1 MIISKFNRYVEKHGR
16 VTYIVLGIIICFM
29 FVIFVGNGNDSI
41 GGCSNRRRVGKV
53 AKMYGKSISLEEF
66 MHIKRQTDIDSL
78 LRMGM
83 LLSEYSDPYLN
94 RETFSRMRMIHEA
107 KKRGYYKKVTDE
119 EVAKKIHEIRWL
131 QGDDGKFD
139 LTKFENFKNG
149 FLRNYQLT
157 AADFDD
163 IVRQNIA
170 IAKMT
175 EDILK
180 DVKVDDAEI
189 DKELAEYTLK
199 HAEIS
204 LETDKAV
211 LPDEKETA
219 DFFATRKSEIEPD
232 KLRTAMVATFT
243 SASAKAKADAKDAP
257 AELKVTDE
265 EALKSFNNNKDKLY
279 KNQKFEAVKPRI
291 VTALKNTKIRQY
303 TQRTAA
309 NLIASFKDKEVTP
322 EAFKAAA
329 EAAGAKVV
337 QTGEFG
343 EGATIPGID
352 GEHTMLA
359 NAIRGLDKKG
369 AISKAP
375 VIDKQDFAVA
385 LLTDIKDA
393 ALPEAL
399 DERTTE
405 KIKNKIIEEKAIAF
419 YNEKVA
425 PYKEAAAGS
434 KAAWELG
441 RKQMEAV
448 RDDTSK
454 SDEEKQAALLEIND
468 YIRDYIQPFYVQEE
482 RSFSVAVFKDADFA
496 ANVTLTEGDIEKGF
510 EARKAEYSKIE
521 VRLSQ
526 ILIKTADSDKDEE
539 KASKKAKA
547 DEVLKKIAEGADFA
561 KLVTE
566 YSDDAATKSKGGDT
580 GLVSIDSLDHHVKEQ
595 VEKMQVGQISPVV
608 ESHDGLMVFKLAEKT
623 APKTLNDVRAEL
635 VKTLTQ
641 EAARKAANAEAE
653 RLASAVAVAWNESGH
668 KEDQRFSILKSAVL
682 DSKATIQEIGFSR
695 QYNYSA
701 KGPASESSLMSTVF
715 SATTAEPFTKASQGK
730 DASYVACLNEVKPA
744 KLDEAK
750 ERLST
755 TINVYKRS
763 VASQKALEK
772 ATAEAAAINKA
783 LKDGADIAKASPER
797 PFTDAKGKLS
807 KETSRQFNEVAV
819 RNSGLLLEA
828 LSKAEINTVIP
839 PQKNYLGYT
848 LVYLAAKDI
857 PTGDDAKEKREATSN
872 QLLTRK
878 KNQVLADFVRQAE
891 KDSNTQDINPM
902 ISGVG
907 GEF

>member
-16 VTYIVLGIIICFM
+16 VTYIVLGVIICFM

-41 GGCSNRRRVGKV
+41 GGCSNRRRIGSV
-53 AKMYGKSISLEEF
+53 AKMYGKNISLDEF
-66 MHIKRQTDIDSL
+66 MHLKRQTDIACFM
-78 LRMGM
+78 RFGM
-83 LLSEYSDPYLN
+83 LLSEYNDPYLN

-119 EVAKKIHEIRWL
+119 EIAKRIHELKWL
-131 QGDDGKFD
+131 QDDNGKFD
-139 LTKFENFKNG
+139 LKKFENFKNG
-149 FLRNYQLT
+149 FLRGYQLT
-157 AADFDD
+157 AADFDELVKQD
-163 IVRQNIA
+163 IA
-170 IAKMT
+170 IGKMT
-175 EDILK
+175 EDIVK
-180 DVKVDDAEI
+180 DVKVEDAEI

-199 HAEIS
+199 HAELS
-204 LETDKAV
+204 METDKAV
-211 LPDEKETA
+211 VPTEKEIA
-219 DFFATRKSEIEPD
+219 DFFANRKSDIEPD
-232 KLRTAMVATFT
+232 KLRTAMVATIA
-243 SASAKAKADAKDAP
+243 SAAAKAKADAADAP
-257 AELKVTDE
+257 AELKVSDE
-265 EALKSFNNNKDKLY
+265 EALKNFNNNKDKLY

-291 VTALKNTKIRQY
+291 VAALKNTKVRAY
-303 TQRTAA
+303 TQKAAA
-309 NLIASFKDKEVTP
+309 NLIASFKDKDVTP

-329 EAAGAKVV
+329 EAAGAKVI
-337 QTGEFG
+337 QTGELG
-343 EGATIPGID
+343 EGATIPGME
-352 GEHTMLA
+352 GEHSMLA

-369 AISKAP
+369 ALTKAP
-375 VIDKQDFAVA
+375 VIDKLDFAVA

-405 KIKNKIIEEKAIAF
+405 KIRNKIIEEKAIAF

-454 SDEEKQAALLEIND
+454 SDEEKQAAMLEIND
-468 YIRDYIQPFYVQEE
+468 YIRDTIQPFYVQEE
-482 RSFSVAVFKDADFA
+482 RSFSVAVFKDADYA
-496 ANVTLTEGDIEKGF
+496 ATVTLTEGDIEKGF
-510 EARKAEYSKIE
+510 EARKAEYSKVE

-539 KASKKAKA
+539 KAAKKAKA
-547 DEVLKKIAEGADFA
+547 AEVLKKIAEGADFA
-561 KLVTE
+561 KLVAE

-608 ESHDGLMVFKLAEKT
+608 ESHDGLVVFKLAEKT

-635 VKTLTQ
+635 VKTLTE

-668 KEDQRFSILKSAVL
+668 KDDQKLSILKSSAQ

-695 QYNYSA
+695 QYNYGA
-701 KGPASESSLMSTVF
+701 KGPASESALMSTVF
-715 SATTAEPFTKASQGK
+715 NATVAEPFTKAVQGK
-730 DASYVACLNEVKPA
+730 DASYVACLNDVKPA

-750 ERLST
+750 NRLST
-755 TINVYKRS
+755 TISVYKRS
-763 VASQKALEK
+763 VASQIALDK
-772 ATAEAAAINKA
+772 ATAEIAAINKA
-783 LKDGADIAKASPER
+783 LKEGSDIAKASPER
-797 PFTDAKGKLS
+797 PFADAKGKLS
-807 KETSRQFNEVAV
+807 KETERQFNEIMV

-828 LSKAEINTVIP
+828 LSKAEVNTVIP
-839 PQKNYLGYT
+839 PQKTYSGYA
-848 LVYLAAKDI
+848 LVYLAAKDV
-857 PTGDDAKEKREATSN
+857 PTGEDAKAKREKTGN
-872 QLLTRK
+872 QLLAQK
-878 KNQVLADFVRQAE
+878 KNQVLAEFVRQAE
-891 KDSNTQDINPM
+891 KDSNTQNINPM

-907 GEF
+907 GDF